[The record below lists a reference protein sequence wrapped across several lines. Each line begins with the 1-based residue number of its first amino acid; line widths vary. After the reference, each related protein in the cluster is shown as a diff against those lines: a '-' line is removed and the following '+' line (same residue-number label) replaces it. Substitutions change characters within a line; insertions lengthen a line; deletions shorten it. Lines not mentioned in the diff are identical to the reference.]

1 MNGDERN
8 VNEVSLIPLSSE
20 RHAEALRAVYRGAQ
34 DYWEMYNLPAS
45 PRKQA
50 ALDLKAAEDTPGRT
64 MMGIV
69 RVTADSEGAPMVE
82 MIGVVDFRLH
92 WPGEHLAYVG
102 MIMVTEPFRR
112 QGVGSQAWRL
122 LEPWLAGD
130 ADIQTARCGVEQ
142 FNPGALR
149 FFQSLGF
156 HLTGEANRLRVGDKF
171 VRLLY
176 MEKELAGKEKIEG

>member
-1 MNGDERN
+1 MNN
-8 VNEVSLIPLSSE
+8 ISLIPLDRQ
-20 RHAEALRAVYRGAQ
+20 RHAEALQAVYRGAQ

-69 RVTADSEGAPMVE
+69 RLSEGAGETPAVE
-82 MIGVVDFRLH
+82 MVGVVDFRLH
-92 WPGEHLAYVG
+92 WPGEHVAYIG
-102 MIMVTEPFRR
+102 MIMVVEPLRR

-122 LEPWLAGD
+122 LEPWLTQDAG
-130 ADIQTARCGVEQ
+130 IHTARCGIEQ

-156 HLTGEANRLRVGDKF
+156 HLTGEANRLQVGDKF

-176 MEKELAGKEKIEG
+176 MEKGLGN